1 MNRKRYNK
9 SGIKGIPAVCVIL
22 TMLVCCGIMAG
33 CSVDTVPVSDTQ
45 TAVSG
50 RGRQYGYRLLTGGRI
65 SVKGYLCYP
74 QEKEY
79 CYGCGDHGRCSTADR

>member
-9 SGIKGIPAVCVIL
+9 SGIQGIPAVCVIL

-45 TAVSG
+45 TAYQGEADSTDTASS
-50 RGRQYGYRLLTGGRI
+50 QEE
-65 SVKGYLCYP
+65 GYLCYP